1 MHLDEIRD
9 YCLSKPGTTESFPFD
24 EVSPVYKVI
33 DKIFCIS
40 SIEPPLSVNLK
51 CDPEKAIDL
60 RERYSAI
67 TPGWHMNKTHWN
79 TVYLQ
84 QGLSDVLIKELID
97 HSYDLIVSKL
107 KKSDKELLMKKS
119 KR

>member
-1 MHLDEIRD
+1 MFPDEIRI
-9 YCLSKPGTTESFPFD
+9 YCLKKPDTSESFPFD
-24 EVSPVYKVI
+24 EVSPVYKVVY
-33 DKIFCIS
+33 KIFCIV
-40 SIEPPLSVNLK
+40 SIDLPLSVNLK
-51 CDPEKAIDL
+51 CDPERAVDL

-84 QGLSDVLIKELID
+84 QGLPDSLIRELID

-107 KKSDKELLMKKS
+107 KKSDRERLKK
-119 KR
+119 

>member
-1 MHLDEIRD
+1 MFPDEIRI
-9 YCLSKPGTTESFPFD
+9 YCLKKPGTSESFPFD
-24 EVSPVYKVI
+24 EVSPVYKVV
-33 DKIFCIS
+33 DKIFCIV

-51 CDPEKAIDL
+51 CDPERAVDL

-84 QGLSDVLIKELID
+84 QGLPDSLVRELID
-97 HSYDLIVSKL
+97 HSYNLIVSKL
-107 KKSDKELLMKKS
+107 KKSDREHLKK
-119 KR
+119 